1 MYLLIKL
8 NPNALPGSQDARHQC
23 SLKIIQLTILR
34 LMTCL
39 PPPPQN
45 CLAFLTKA
53 YPPSSIEQPWKSK
66 HKSGRDSRVLIKW
79 LNLHTPNDT
88 DGNHH
93 LPPTSIFLSW
103 FTTLTHTTVL
113 PTKWWH
119 SSSVPGLAPIHV
131 IAERFVPES
140 AELIILSQTQLD
152 TGHQDLLP
160 SKFPF
165 QVDPHGG
172 IPYIGPLPYHQSL
185 FSGLDLMI
193 LLYRK
198 HTRGGGLPRWLSGRV
213 CLQCRRLTFDPRV
226 RKFPWNGYPL
236 QYSSLENLMDRGA

>member
-34 LMTCL
+34 LMTAFPPPSELFSIFNQSLSTLFNRTTFGNPNTSLVETQGSSLNDLIFTPQMTLMATTCL
-39 PPPPQN
+39 P
-45 CLAFLTKA
+45 L
-53 YPPSSIEQPWKSK
+53 PSSS
-66 HKSGRDSRVLIKW
+66 L
-79 LNLHTPNDT
+79 
-88 DGNHH
+88 
-93 LPPTSIFLSW
+93 W

-131 IAERFVPES
+131 IAERFCPRVCWTHNFKPD
-140 AELIILSQTQLD
+140 AAWH
-152 TGHQDLLP
+152 GHQDLLP

-165 QVDPHGG
+165 HRVDPHGG

-198 HTRGGGLPRWLSGRV
+198 HTRGG
-213 CLQCRRLTFDPRV
+213 
-226 RKFPWNGYPL
+226 FPGG
-236 QYSSLENLMDRGA
+236 SA